1 MREPAPLN
9 RPPHVGLNLLF
20 LVSGQTGGMEVA
32 ARELIPPLVRAAGD
46 SLRFTAFVSASAG
59 DGPWRDLLPAVTV
72 PTPSRNRAWLTAA
85 EQTFL
90 PVLTRRHGISLLH
103 SLANTGPLYG
113 RCVRVITVYDL
124 IYAHYPETTTWLLD
138 KGVRVLV
145 PAAARS
151 ADRVIT
157 LSEATRL
164 DLIETLHLD
173 AGRIDV
179 VPPGIGTVR
188 RVQPLAEADVRARF
202 ELGDRRVLLTLSAKR
217 PHKNLA
223 RLIGALARVP
233 PDRRPLLVLPG
244 YPTWHE
250 PELRRQADSLGMHGD
265 VRFLG
270 WVEDA
275 EVEGLW
281 ETAAAFVFPSLYE
294 GFGLPVLEAMARGVP
309 VACSSAPSLR
319 EAAGDAALLF
329 DPSDERA
336 IAEAIVRLL
345 SDESLRNDLRERG
358 LLRAKQF
365 SWERAAQLT
374 LSSYRRA
381 LTQLGRSGEA
391 PSSTSAGD

>member
-1 MREPAPLN
+1 VRELAPLN

-20 LVSGQTGGMEVA
+20 LVSGQTGGMEVV

-46 SLRFTAFVSASAG
+46 SMRFTAFVNASAG
-59 DGPWRDLLPAVTV
+59 DGPWRDLLPTVTV
-72 PTPSRNRAWLTAA
+72 PAPSRSRAWLTAA

-90 PVLTRRHGISLLH
+90 PALTRRHGIHLLH
-103 SLANTGPLYG
+103 SLANTGPFYC
-113 RCVRVITVYDL
+113 RCIRTITVYDL
-124 IYAHYPETTTWLLD
+124 IYAHFPETTTWLMD

-151 ADRVIT
+151 AHRVIT

-164 DLIETLHLD
+164 DLVETLHLD
-173 AGRIDV
+173 PERIDV
-179 VPPGIGTVR
+179 VPPGIGAVR
-188 RVQPLAEADVRARF
+188 RVQPLADADVRARF

-217 PHKNLA
+217 PHKNLL
-223 RLIGALARVP
+223 RLISALAAVP
-233 PDRRPLLVLPG
+233 ADRRPLLVLPG

-250 PELRRQADSLGMHGD
+250 PDLRRQADSLGVTED

-281 ETAAAFVFPSLYE
+281 EIATAFVFPSLYE

-329 DPSDERA
+329 DPGDEHA
-336 IAEAIVRLL
+336 IAEAILRLL
-345 SDESLRNDLRERG
+345 SDESLRNDLRKRG
-358 LLRAKQF
+358 RLRAGQF
-365 SWERAAQLT
+365 SWEQAAQLT
-374 LSSYRRA
+374 LKSYRRA
-381 LTQLGRSGEA
+381 LTVGRRGRVASA
-391 PSSTSAGD
+391 STIT

>member
-1 MREPAPLN
+1 MSR
-9 RPPHVGLNLLF
+9 RPHIGLNLLF
-20 LVSGQTGGMEVA
+20 LMSGQTGGMEVV

-46 SLRFTAFVSASAG
+46 SMHFTAFVGASAG
-59 DGPWRDLLPAVTV
+59 DGPWRDLLPTVTV
-72 PTPSRNRAWLTAA
+72 PAPSRNRAWLTAA
-85 EQTFL
+85 EQTVL
-90 PVLTRRHGISLLH
+90 PALTRRHGIDLLH

-113 RCVRVITVYDL
+113 RSVRVITVYDL
-124 IYAHYPETTTWLLD
+124 IYAHFPETTTWLLD
-138 KGVRVLV
+138 KGVRVFV

-151 ADRVIT
+151 AHRVIT
-157 LSEATRL
+157 LSEATRV
-164 DLIETLHLD
+164 DLVETLQLD
-173 AGRIDV
+173 PERIDV

-188 RVQPLAEADVRARF
+188 RVQPLTEADVQARF

-217 PHKNLA
+217 PHKNLL
-223 RLIGALARVP
+223 RLIGALAMVP
-233 PDRRPLLVLPG
+233 ADRRPLLVLPG

-250 PELRRQADSLGMHGD
+250 PELRRQADSLGVRDD

-281 ETAAAFVFPSLYE
+281 EAAAAFVFPSLYE
-294 GFGLPVLEAMARGVP
+294 GFGLPVLESMARGVP

-329 DPSDERA
+329 DPYDEQA

-345 SDESLRNDLRERG
+345 SDESLRSDLRERG
-358 LLRAKQF
+358 LARAKQF

-374 LSSYRRA
+374 LDSYRRA
-381 LTQLGRSGEA
+381 LTQR
-391 PSSTSAGD
+391 PSSRFTPERRAAQE

>member
-1 MREPAPLN
+1 LN
-9 RPPHVGLNLLF
+9 RLPHVGLNLLF
-20 LVSGQTGGMEVA
+20 LVSGQTGGMEVV

-46 SLRFTAFVSASAG
+46 SMRFTAFVNASAG
-59 DGPWRDLLPAVTV
+59 DGPWRDQLPVVTV
-72 PTPSRNRAWLTAA
+72 PAPSRSRAWLTAA

-90 PVLTRRHGISLLH
+90 PALTRRHGIHLLH

-113 RCVRVITVYDL
+113 RCLRTITVYDL
-124 IYAHYPETTTWLLD
+124 IYAHFPETTTWLLD

-151 ADRVIT
+151 AHRVIT

-164 DLIETLHLD
+164 DLVETLHVD
-173 AGRIDV
+173 PERIDV
-179 VPPGIGTVR
+179 VPPGIGAVR
-188 RVQPLAEADVRARF
+188 RVPPLAEADVRARF

-217 PHKNLA
+217 PHKNLL
-223 RLIGALARVP
+223 RLISALAVIP
-233 PDRRPLLVLPG
+233 ADRRPLLVLPG

-250 PELRRQADSLGMHGD
+250 PDLRREADSLGVTED

-281 ETAAAFVFPSLYE
+281 EIATAFVFPSLYE

-329 DPSDERA
+329 DPGDEHA
-336 IAEAIVRLL
+336 IAEAILRLL
-345 SDESLRNDLRERG
+345 SDESLRNDLRDRG
-358 LLRAKQF
+358 LLRVGQF
-365 SWERAAQLT
+365 SWERAAHLT
-374 LSSYRRA
+374 LNSYRRA
-381 LTQLGRSGEA
+381 LTLGRRGRVASG
-391 PSSTSAGD
+391 STTT

>member
-1 MREPAPLN
+1 LN

-20 LVSGQTGGMEVA
+20 LVSGQTGGMEVV

-46 SLRFTAFVSASAG
+46 SMRFTAFVNASAG
-59 DGPWRDLLPAVTV
+59 DGPWRDLLPAVTL
-72 PTPSRNRAWLTAA
+72 PAPSRSRAWLTAA

-90 PVLTRRHGISLLH
+90 PALTRRHGIHLLH

-113 RCVRVITVYDL
+113 RCLRTITVYDL
-124 IYAHYPETTTWLLD
+124 IYAHFPETTTWLMD

-151 ADRVIT
+151 AHRLIT

-164 DLIETLHLD
+164 DLVETLHLD
-173 AGRIDV
+173 PERIDV

-202 ELGDRRVLLTLSAKR
+202 ELGDRQVLLTMSAKR
-217 PHKNLA
+217 PHKNLL
-223 RLIGALARVP
+223 RLISALARVP
-233 PDRRPLLVLPG
+233 GDRRPLLVLPG

-250 PELRRQADSLGMHGD
+250 PELRRQADSLGVGDD

-270 WVEDA
+270 WIEAA

-281 ETAAAFVFPSLYE
+281 ETAIAFVFPSLYE

-329 DPSDERA
+329 DPGDKHA
-336 IAEAIVRLL
+336 IAEAILRLL
-345 SDESLRNDLRERG
+345 SDESLRDDLRARG
-358 LLRAKQF
+358 LLRAGQF

-374 LSSYRRA
+374 LDSYRRA
-381 LTQLGRSGEA
+381 LTAGRRGRVA
-391 PSSTSAGD
+391 AGSVTP

>member
-1 MREPAPLN
+1 M
-9 RPPHVGLNLLF
+9 
-20 LVSGQTGGMEVA
+20 SGQTGGMEVV

-46 SLRFTAFVSASAG
+46 SMEFTAFIGASAG

-72 PTPSRNRAWLTAA
+72 PAPGRNRAWLTAA
-85 EQTFL
+85 EQTLL
-90 PVLTRRHGISLLH
+90 PALTRRHGIDLLH

-124 IYAHYPETTTWLLD
+124 IYAHFPETTTWLLD

-145 PAAARS
+145 PAAARA

-164 DLIETLHLD
+164 DLVETLRLD
-173 AGRIDV
+173 PDRIDV

-188 RVQPLAEADVRARF
+188 RVQPLAEADLRARF

-217 PHKNLA
+217 PHKNLL
-223 RLIGALARVP
+223 RLIAALAAVP
-233 PDRRPLLVLPG
+233 ADRRPVLVLPG

-250 PELRRQADSLGMHGD
+250 PELRRLADSLGVRDD

-270 WVEDA
+270 WLGDA

-281 ETAAAFVFPSLYE
+281 EAASAFVFPSMYE

-329 DPSDERA
+329 DPGDERA

-345 SDESLRNDLRERG
+345 GDESLRNTLRERG
-358 LLRAKQF
+358 LARAEQF

-374 LSSYRRA
+374 LTSYRRA
-381 LTQLGRSGEA
+381 LVERHNGRSTPKSPIAEE
-391 PSSTSAGD
+391 

>member
-1 MREPAPLN
+1 VRELAPLN

-20 LVSGQTGGMEVA
+20 LVSGQTGGMEVV

-46 SLRFTAFVSASAG
+46 SMRFTAFVNASAG
-59 DGPWRDLLPAVTV
+59 DGPWRDLLPTVTV
-72 PTPSRNRAWLTAA
+72 PAPSRSRAWLTAA

-90 PVLTRRHGISLLH
+90 PALTRRHGIHLLH

-113 RCVRVITVYDL
+113 RCLRTITVYDL
-124 IYAHYPETTTWLLD
+124 IYAHFPETTTWLMD

-145 PAAARS
+145 PVAARS
-151 ADRVIT
+151 AHRVIT

-164 DLIETLHLD
+164 DLVETLHLD
-173 AGRIDV
+173 PERIDV
-179 VPPGIGTVR
+179 VPPGIGAVR

-217 PHKNLA
+217 PHKNLL
-223 RLIGALARVP
+223 RLISALAAVP
-233 PDRRPLLVLPG
+233 GDRRPLLVLPG

-250 PELRRQADSLGMHGD
+250 SDLRRQADSLGVTED

-281 ETAAAFVFPSLYE
+281 EIATAFVFPSLYE

-329 DPSDERA
+329 DPGDEHA
-336 IAEAIVRLL
+336 ISEAILRLL
-345 SDESLRNDLRERG
+345 SDELLRNDLRERG
-358 LLRAKQF
+358 LLRAEQF
-365 SWERAAQLT
+365 SWERAAHLT
-374 LSSYRRA
+374 LNSYRRA
-381 LTQLGRSGEA
+381 LTAGRGGRVASG
-391 PSSTSAGD
+391 SATT